1 MLTKH
6 GILVIFAAHA
16 LTALSASVGQVTIQD
31 SNPYLA
37 SESGQINFE
46 TESIADPID
55 SRQVLLDEGVFI
67 GTRFGS
73 TERFFGIPYALPP

>member
-6 GILVIFAAHA
+6 AILVAFAAHA

-37 SESGQINFE
+37 SSQMDFD
-46 TESIADPID
+46 TEAKAAPD
-55 SRQVLLDEGVFI
+55 SRQVVLDEGVFI
-67 GTRFGS
+67 GTRVGT
-73 TERFFGIPYALPP
+73 TEQFFGIPYALPP